1 MISTLIPLIAA
12 ASIAIIALLLWRG
25 RGIRVSRATILSAVA
40 ALVVFQIL
48 FFLQG
53 ALIGSAIPAP
63 FQQQLL
69 LVLGIV
75 LTCNAGIELAK
86 WVLVEFALR
95 PKRLRIPLFLVDLLG
110 WLLLVTAALLVI
122 SRIFALDLT
131 GLLVS
136 STVVS
141 AMIALSLQQILG
153 SLFAGITLQLEGPFQ
168 VDDWVQIDG
177 QEGRVV
183 RLNWR
188 TLTIITLRNECVILP
203 NNQIAQSRIINY
215 TRPGPM
221 VACDLSVGVARTHPP
236 SAVKAV
242 LAAAFADIDGLAPA
256 QPPQVMVWEYADSY
270 IKYGIRYWFH
280 DYGLKLKLH
289 DAVLTRVWYALQR
302 AEMTLATPLRELNM
316 HLIAPDHEQTT
327 TLARQQQLVHALR
340 PVTLFAGLSEGQLE
354 QLVTNTRLQRFTAG
368 ETLVREGEPGD
379 SLFIIRG
386 GQVNV
391 YVAHADSGQVLV
403 AQRNSGEYF
412 GEMSLLTGAPR
423 TASVVAAVD
432 TEVII
437 LDKHAFTTVL
447 AADPTMLEALLDA
460 LDKRR
465 NATETRLA
473 EENAKAGQTQAQ
485 TRATLLARISD
496 FLGIKLTPTSITFKQ
511 RNTNHSEGV
520 T

>member
-1 MISTLIPLIAA
+1 MVILLPLLTA

-25 RGIRVSRATILSAVA
+25 RGIRVSRATIVSAVA
-40 ALVVFQIL
+40 ALVVFQLL

-53 ALIGSAIPAP
+53 SLTGPTTSAP

-69 LVLGIV
+69 LGLGIV
-75 LTCNAGIELAK
+75 LTFNAGIELAK

-95 PKRLRIPLFLVDLLG
+95 PKRLRVPLFLVDLLG

-141 AMIALSLQQILG
+141 AIIALSLQQILG
-153 SLFAGITLQLEGPFQ
+153 SLFAGITLQLESPFQ

-188 TLTIITLRNECVILP
+188 TLTIMTLRNECVILP

-221 VACDLSVGVARTHPP
+221 VACDLLVGVARTHPP

-242 LAAAFADIDGLAPA
+242 LAAACADIDGLAPA
-256 QPPQVMVWEYADSY
+256 QSPQVMVWEYADSY

-302 AEMTLATPLRELNM
+302 AEMTLSTPLHEVNM
-316 HLIAPDHEQTT
+316 HVINADHDQTT
-327 TLARQQQLVHALR
+327 TLARQQQLIQSLR
-340 PVTLFAGLSEGQLE
+340 PVALFEGLSESQLA
-354 QLVTNTRLQRFTAG
+354 QIVTNSRLHRFTAG
-368 ETLVREGEPGD
+368 ETLVREGEFGD
-379 SLFIIRG
+379 SLFIIKG

-391 YVAHADSGQVLV
+391 YVAKAEGGQIHV
-403 AQRNSGEYF
+403 AQRNTGEYF

-423 TASVVAAVD
+423 TASVVAAQD

-447 AADPTMLEALLDA
+447 ATDPTILEALLDA

-465 NATETRLA
+465 SIIETRLA
-473 EENAKAGQTQAQ
+473 EENAKAEQTQAQ
-485 TRATLLARISD
+485 ARTTLLNRIGD
-496 FLGIKLTPTSITFKQ
+496 FLGIKLAPVSITFQKKS
-511 RNTNHSEGV
+511 TNHSEGV
-520 T
+520 AQ